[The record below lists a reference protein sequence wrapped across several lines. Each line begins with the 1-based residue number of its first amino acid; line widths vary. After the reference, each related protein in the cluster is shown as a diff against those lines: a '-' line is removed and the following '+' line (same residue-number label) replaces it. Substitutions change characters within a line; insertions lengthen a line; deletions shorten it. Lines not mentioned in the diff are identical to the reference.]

1 MLSHQRIAGL
11 AFAVSLSF
19 LSACNSQTSAS
30 GPARPATT
38 ASSDASASD
47 GFTPEVPAGYK
58 VELWADVPNA
68 RSLALSPDGR
78 TLFVGTREDE
88 VHKVTV
94 SEDGKASK
102 VELFQEGLKGSNG
115 VCFLGDDL
123 YLAERLRIVRFP
135 AGEGFP
141 LLSQGEVV
149 LEGLPDETHHGWRYL
164 KASPEGRL
172 LVAIGAPCNVCLR
185 DDDERFASIC
195 SLEPD
200 GSDFRVEAHGVRN
213 SVGFDWH
220 PTSGDLYFT
229 DNGRDMLGDDI
240 PPCELNLLPKGKTS
254 QHYGFPFFWGD
265 NQRDSQVKEQPPNRQ
280 FTAPVVKFGA
290 HTAPLGCYFPRHER
304 WKGLLAGKALI
315 AQHGSWNRSTPVG
328 YQVVS
333 VDPLSSDK
341 KVEPLLWGFLGNDNG
356 SYPVHGRPV
365 DITELRD
372 GTLLVSDDG
381 QGKIWAVRPGN

>member
-1 MLSHQRIAGL
+1 MALSMT
-11 AFAVSLSF
+11 V
-19 LSACNSQTSAS
+19 LSACNNPTPASAS
-30 GPARPATT
+30 STPGAVAQAESSP
-38 ASSDASASD
+38 SDASFTPQVAD
-47 GFTPEVPAGYK
+47 GFA

-94 SEDGKASK
+94 SEDGKAQK
-102 VELFQEGLKGSNG
+102 GELFQKGLKGSNG

-135 AGEGFP
+135 ARGGFP
-141 LLSQGEVV
+141 LLSEGEVV
-149 LEGLPDETHHGWRYL
+149 LDGLPDKTHHGWRYM

-172 LVAIGAPCNVCLR
+172 LVAIGAPCNVCLHPE
-185 DDDERFASIC
+185 DERFASIC
-195 SLEPD
+195 SLKPD
-200 GSDFRVEAHGVRN
+200 GTDFRVETHGVRN

-220 PTSGDLYFT
+220 PVSGDLYFT

-240 PPCELNLLPKGKTS
+240 PPCELNVLPKGKTDL
-254 QHYGFPFFWGD
+254 HYGFPFFWGD
-265 NQRDSQVKEQPPNRQ
+265 NQRDSEVKEQPPAGEFQ
-280 FTAPVVKFGA
+280 KPVVKFGA

-304 WKGLLAGKALI
+304 WKTLLGGKALV

-333 VDPLSSDK
+333 VDPLSADK
-341 KVEPLLWGFLGNDNG
+341 KVEPFLWGFLENVNG

-365 DITELRD
+365 DVTELKD

-381 QGKIWAVRPGN
+381 KGKIWAIRPAK